1 MLRAK
6 GVSVHLGGKA
16 IVADVSLTLEAGQ
29 WLMLCGPNGA
39 GKSTLI
45 GALSR
50 AIPSTGEIALRGR
63 SLRVYRPREL
73 ARHLGVLS
81 QAVGGMEAFTVE
93 EIVAMGR
100 YAHRRGILGGA
111 QKDTPQRVD
120 AALAAVGLTG
130 QRHQCVTTLSGGERQ
145 RTLLAQ
151 VLCQD
156 PDVLMLDEPANH
168 LDLVYQKQLFELI
181 DRWRR
186 QPGKAVLSV
195 VHDLSLARRWGT
207 HALLMDR
214 GRAVASGPI
223 AQVMTAD
230 ALARVWQMDVMGW
243 MRELQSAWAG
253 EPGPGA

>member
-1 MLRAK
+1 MLRAQ
-6 GVSVHLGGKA
+6 GVSVHLAGKA
-16 IVADVSLTLEAGQ
+16 IVADVSLILEEGQ

-50 AIPSTGEIALRGR
+50 AIPATGEITLLGRPLRAYRAKAL
-63 SLRVYRPREL
+63 
-73 ARHLGVLS
+73 ACHLGVLS
-81 QAVGGMEAFTVE
+81 QAMGGMEAFTVE

-111 QKDTPQRVD
+111 EADLPRRVD
-120 AALAAVGLTG
+120 AALDAVGLTG
-130 QRHQCVTTLSGGERQ
+130 QRRQRVTTLSGGERQ

-151 VLCQD
+151 ALCQD

-168 LDLVYQKQLFELI
+168 LDLIYQKQLFELI

-207 HALLMDR
+207 HALLMD
-214 GRAVASGPI
+214 GGHAVACGPI

-230 ALARVWQMDVMGW
+230 TLARVWRMDVLGW
-243 MRELQSAWAG
+243 MRDVQSAWESGG
-253 EPGPGA
+253 EA

>member
-50 AIPSTGEIALRGR
+50 AIPSTGEIALMGR
-63 SLRVYRPREL
+63 SLRAYRPREL

-81 QAVGGMEAFTVE
+81 QATGGMEAFTVE

-130 QRHQCVTTLSGGERQ
+130 QRRQCVTTLSGGERQ

-151 VLCQD
+151 TLCQD

-207 HALLMDR
+207 HALLMDS

-243 MRELQSAWAG
+243 MRELQRAWAG
-253 EPGPGA
+253 NPGSGA